1 MWWPEI
7 NTWDWT
13 FSSLKQGYVLLCF
26 PFCFWSLWFGTLWLT
41 SPILRGKKCLGEI
54 PLFFFFKRVT
64 KWNKTEQNR
73 SSRFAV
79 CLSRRVGLQQG
90 LFIVS
95 QLWVPTE
102 KTRPRMQPP
111 IKGLHSAT
119 QGFVRRQ
126 SLSWLPWLLSDCGG
140 VVTVLDKV
148 GRLFLIGPSNHNL
161 AKLESVDLK
170 LFFLLS
176 LNWEYGDGGR
186 DSQDK
191 ATSGLLQQVVSVARS
206 RRNTGCAHLEGRHA
220 CAWRPGRKDGYN
232 CWAISG
238 LIGASGK
245 GPEWHSLLAPPVNR
259 LFLYLS
265 LLSSVPSSFPPSFT
279 KFPFSLSPSPFLPCL
294 SPLVL
299 L

>member
-1 MWWPEI
+1 M
-7 NTWDWT
+7 
-13 FSSLKQGYVLLCF
+13 
-26 PFCFWSLWFGTLWLT
+26 
-41 SPILRGKKCLGEI
+41 
-54 PLFFFFKRVT
+54 
-64 KWNKTEQNR
+64 EQNR

-90 LFIVS
+90 SFIVS
-95 QLWVPTE
+95 QLWVPAE
-102 KTRPRMQPP
+102 KTWPEMQPP

-140 VVTVLDKV
+140 FVTVLDKV

-170 LFFLLS
+170 LVFLLS

-191 ATSGLLQQVVSVARS
+191 AASGLLQQVVSVAPS
-206 RRNTGCAHLEGRHA
+206 RRNTGCAGLEGRCA
-220 CAWRPGRKDGYN
+220 CAQRPGRKDGHN

-238 LIGASGK
+238 LIEASGK
-245 GPEWHSLLAPPVNR
+245 GPEWHSLLAPPVNG

-265 LLSSVPSSFPPSFT
+265 LLSSLPSSLPPSFT
-279 KFPFSLSPSPFLPCL
+279 KFPLSLSLSPLLPCL
-294 SPLVL
+294 GPLVL